1 MFLERGI
8 VDEDVELAELRQDTL
23 DRPLAEGGI
32 RDIAADRN
40 ATAPFLLDRCDRRLR
55 VTVLVEIGDGDVG
68 AFAGEQDSHR
78 APDAGITACHER
90 DQAVELFRPLVV
102 GIVVHWLELEIG
114 FKARLGEV
122 LRGKG
127 RLGVGPGT
135 RLHGFRPFFAAFAP
149 LLFGRPPRSF
159 RTALRQSV
167 LKADSLSQWRAAFAS
182 MIPDSLLAPK
192 KKGAGSRERLFSPL
206 VTFWAF
212 LSQVLSPNSACRE
225 AVRKVQAWWMLRS
238 PLEISADTSAYC
250 QARQRLSEEVLLDIH
265 AHLSERMEANAPS
278 DTCWLSREV
287 KIVDGT
293 CLSMPDTAEN
303 QAAYP
308 QPSSQKKGCG
318 FPMMK
323 LVGLFSLKSGA
334 LLHFARG
341 TLRVHEI
348 QLFRQLW
355 AHLSEGDI
363 GLGDRGFCSFFA
375 MASLL
380 GRGVDSLMRLHQAR
394 HPDFRCGKRL
404 SKDDILWVPGANR

>member
-1 MFLERGI
+1 M
-8 VDEDVELAELRQDTL
+8 
-23 DRPLAEGGI
+23 
-32 RDIAADRN
+32 RN
-40 ATAPFLLDRCDRRLR
+40 PT
-55 VTVLVEIGDGDVG
+55 
-68 AFAGEQDSHR
+68 
-78 APDAGITACHER
+78 
-90 DQAVELFRPLVV
+90 
-102 GIVVHWLELEIG
+102 
-114 FKARLGEV
+114 
-122 LRGKG
+122 
-127 RLGVGPGT
+127 
-135 RLHGFRPFFAAFAP
+135 PFFAAFAP

-159 RTALRQSV
+159 RAALRQSV
-167 LKADSLSQWRAAFAS
+167 LKTDSLSQWRAAFAS
-182 MIPDSLLAPK
+182 MIPDSLLTPK

-238 PLEISADTSAYC
+238 ALEMSPDTSAYC
-250 QARQRLSEEVLLDIH
+250 QARQRLSDQVLSDIH
-265 AHLSERMEANAPS
+265 THLAERMEANAPS
-278 DTCWLSREV
+278 ESCWLSREV

-308 QPSSQKKGCG
+308 QPSNQKKGCG

-341 TLRVHEI
+341 TLRVHES

-355 AHLSEGDI
+355 AHLSQGDI
-363 GLGDRGFCSFFA
+363 VLGDRAFCSFFA

-380 GRGVDSLMRLHQAR
+380 GRGVDSLVRLHQAR
-394 HPDFRCGKRL
+394 HAERRHPPLR
-404 SKDDILWVPGANR
+404 GASPPEL